1 MSALD
6 FLCRQRA
13 FRNNLHNKRKR
24 LYRVAYTWC
33 QNQVLAEDLA
43 QEALTKGYKNL
54 KSLRKIEAMDA
65 WLFDIMKNCWRDYLR
80 RSRKM
85 EDIDDHLDFEP
96 LIINDES
103 ERNQT
108 IKKVRNA
115 VYKLPLGQR
124 EVMSLVDI
132 EGFSYAEASEILDIP
147 IGTVTSRISRARET
161 LRKMLYELEVAEK
174 NNVVHIR
181 RFNK

>member
-6 FLCRQRA
+6 FLCRQRE
-13 FRNNLHNKRKR
+13 FRKDLTSKRKR
-24 LYRVAYTWC
+24 LYRVAYAWC
-33 QNQVLAEDLA
+33 QDRVLSDDLV
-43 QEALTKGYKNL
+43 QEALTKGF
-54 KSLRKIEAMDA
+54 KSLKTLRDVKAMDA
-65 WLFDIMKNCWRDYLR
+65 WLFDILKNCWRDHLR
-80 RSRKM
+80 RSRTM

-96 LIINDES
+96 LIFNDES
-103 ERNQT
+103 ERRQT

-132 EGFSYAEASEILDIP
+132 EGFSYAEVAEILDIP
-147 IGTVTSRISRARET
+147 VGTVTSRISRARES
-161 LRKMLYELEVAEK
+161 LRKMLYELEVTDK

-181 RFNK
+181 MAK